1 MNFSDIVGQ
10 SVLVD
15 RLKRI
20 TQSQR
25 IGHAY
30 LFVGPE
36 GIGKKT
42 VSDIFV
48 RGLLCKLYVGC
59 YANHKV
65 IGLVICVVHASSLIR
80 GITQIYIELQG
91 KTGKV

>member
-42 VSDIFV
+42 VSRDIV
-48 RGLLCKLYVGC
+48 WLLVQ
-59 YANHKV
+59 
-65 IGLVICVVHASSLIR
+65 
-80 GITQIYIELQG
+80 ITRS
-91 KTGKV
+91 

>member
-25 IGHAY
+25 IGI
-30 LFVGPE
+30 LFVRWP
-36 GIGKKT
+36 
-42 VSDIFV
+42 
-48 RGLLCKLYVGC
+48 
-59 YANHKV
+59 
-65 IGLVICVVHASSLIR
+65 
-80 GITQIYIELQG
+80 
-91 KTGKV
+91 